1 MNTQGWRTGR
11 WWKFRRSRVRGRQA
25 VVPKPLKSQT
35 PAMEMDS
42 VKLFFL
48 SHQLRPTLV
57 CLKVKS
63 ETNILLDKYLLQLEP
78 QIWDMLTEHW
88 LFGCGSKIPSAT
100 TVLYNVW
107 DIPHQTSQNH
117 LLAWPCSQVVSPQC
131 QPKFKNPGTSGP
143 IKPNIKHVSN
153 QKQQTW
159 EMLSI
164 NCRSQWQTFFCK
176 HPVVWTTHC

>member
-1 MNTQGWRTGR
+1 MAPRQWT
-11 WWKFRRSRVRGRQA
+11 RRAGEPEGGGSSAGAGSGGGKLLCQN
-25 VVPKPLKSQT
+25 PWNHKPT
-35 PAMEMDS
+35 PIKMEIDS

-63 ETNILLDKYLLQLEP
+63 ETNILLDKYLLRLEP

-131 QPKFKNPGTSGP
+131 QPKFKIQVQVG
-143 IKPNIKHVSN
+143 
-153 QKQQTW
+153 
-159 EMLSI
+159 
-164 NCRSQWQTFFCK
+164 R
-176 HPVVWTTHC
+176 